1 MTWIDSTIGPGLEAL
16 QTSLENVL
24 NNHGL
29 LPNQP
34 PSQRTDRNEKT
45 LLSAVW
51 AEVQDRLNQSL
62 HNAVLLNLGKAD
74 QRHQVSRPW
83 DSQLRIADQASRPL
97 DPETAI
103 VEVFDRKD
111 INGRLLILGN
121 PGAGKTTTMLD
132 LAAALVQRANT
143 DPTQPIPV
151 MFNLS
156 SWKDDKQTLKDWLL
170 SELKLKY
177 GVSPKLGQ
185 TWLEAQTLLPLLDAL
200 DELPP
205 HRQEPAVQKIN
216 DWLQSGEGASQLLV
230 CSRRE
235 EYELYATKL
244 LLNGAICLEP
254 LTDSQ
259 LATYFAAL
267 GMEPLW
273 HTVRQDPDFLALVR
287 TPLLLSVSILAND
300 NIDPAQWQRLTTPQE
315 RLDYLLDAY
324 IQRQLHAPIAS
335 RTYPPHKQP
344 TPQQTRHWLTWL
356 AQQLQ
361 DESEDEFLITD
372 LQPSGIKDSTVRW
385 FYWYFLFSVNLL
397 MIAILFITASLPS
410 FLNSGYFTWKGAI
423 IAGFLIG
430 FPCSFVLSSE
440 HKSNGAKILL
450 HLFFSPLRWLSHGKL
465 KDALSYEPDLGY
477 IFLSFRLRR
486 SSPSSQDIQLAW
498 NEIWQMC
505 KEISSI
511 PICGIPIIALLI
523 NITHEILIELS
534 KNLRLRKDYV
544 TLRRSWREIK
554 RNVSSN
560 QNSNEKMSDY
570 NTLTLIFIGLEYDK
584 IFHRSSSLLALA
596 YKIFER
602 IRYSL
607 LMIIFTSIL
616 MPTMLTAMMVTNE
629 IDYNK
634 RPNEGVI
641 ESLRLLLLLL
651 LIFSSYIAL
660 IQYSKLPDLAIFQS
674 IIPFFG
680 GLIICIISLPL
691 SKHFSLRFFLTF
703 YFRAIPWNYARFLNH
718 CTERLLLQRVGG
730 RYRFIHR
737 LIQERFATTGG
748 HRLPPP

>member
-1 MTWIDSTIGPGLEAL
+1 MVFDLNPPKGNIPPATAPQADRVSALMTWIDSTIGPGLEAL

-51 AEVQDRLNQSL
+51 AEVQDRLKQSL
-62 HNAVLLNLGKAD
+62 HNAVLLNLGKAE

-103 VEVFDRKD
+103 VEVFDQDD

-156 SWKDDKQTLKDWLL
+156 SWQDDKQTLKDWLL

-185 TWLEAQTLLPLLDAL
+185 PWLEAQTLLPLLDGL

-205 HRQEPAVQKIN
+205 HRQEPAVQKIS

-300 NIDPAQWQRLTTPQE
+300 AIDPGQWQRLTTPQE

-361 DESEDEFLITD
+361 AQSEDEFLIEKMQPYMLRNHKQKRIYWLIAGLFFGSLIGLSLLLTD
-372 LQPSGIKDSTVRW
+372 LAVSEESSFIHGLIQ
-385 FYWYFLFSVNLL
+385 
-397 MIAILFITASLPS
+397 MIAIGLIFGILGGLFCGFSEIDQSIDRFEDFLLSPEAWKSLLRSLKVYLIIGIILGCLLGLSGWNQFRTYTWIIFGIT
-410 FLNSGYFTWKGAI
+410 
-423 IAGFLIG
+423 IG
-430 FPCSFVLSSE
+430 
-440 HKSNGAKILL
+440 IL
-450 HLFFSPLRWLSHGKL
+450 FG
-465 KDALSYEPDLGY
+465 
-477 IFLSFRLRR
+477 LSFGLI
-486 SSPSSQDIQLAW
+486 DGINFFNAD
-498 NEIWQMC
+498 
-505 KEISSI
+505 ISSRLK
-511 PICGIPIIALLI
+511 PNQGIWKTAQ
-523 NITHEILIELS
+523 NI
-534 KNLRLRKDYV
+534 
-544 TLRRSWREIK
+544 
-554 RNVSSN
+554 
-560 QNSNEKMSDY
+560 
-570 NTLTLIFIGLEYDK
+570 
-584 IFHRSSSLLALA
+584 
-596 YKIFER
+596 
-602 IRYSL
+602 
-607 LMIIFTSIL
+607 
-616 MPTMLTAMMVTNE
+616 
-629 IDYNK
+629 
-634 RPNEGVI
+634 
-641 ESLRLLLLLL
+641 
-651 LIFSSYIAL
+651 
-660 IQYSKLPDLAIFQS
+660 
-674 IIPFFG
+674 
-680 GLIICIISLPL
+680 LPL
-691 SKHFSLRFFLTF
+691 TLTF
-703 YFRAIPWNYARFLNH
+703 YPVTFLLILAIDISLVAYSNPDSLSFDKPISFNWPQALIGGIPLAFLLGGMKSGWLTCLQHFILRIMLHRTSAIPWNYARFLNH

-737 LIQERFATTGG
+737 LIQERFAATGG

>member
-1 MTWIDSTIGPGLEAL
+1 MADQRNIDVKQSADGSALVSGDHNRIDQSRTVNNVVNNYYGP
-16 QTSLENVL
+16 
-24 NNHGL
+24 

-62 HNAVLLNLGKAD
+62 HNAVLLNLGKAE

-111 INGRLLILGN
+111 SNGRLLILGN

-156 SWKDDKQTLKDWLL
+156 SWQDDKQTLKDWLL

-177 GVSPKLGQ
+177 GVSTKLGQ
-185 TWLEAQTLLPLLDAL
+185 QWLEAQTLLPLLDGL

-254 LTDSQ
+254 LTDDQ

-300 NIDPAQWQRLTTPQE
+300 TIDPAQWQRLTTPQE
-315 RLDYLLDAY
+315 RLNYLLDAY

-344 TPQQTRHWLTWL
+344 TAQQTRHWLTWL

-361 DESEDEFLITD
+361 AQSEDEFLIEKM
-372 LQPSGIKDSTVRW
+372 QPSMLANKKETRLYEMIIGLNTVP
-385 FYWYFLFSVNLL
+385 VAG
-397 MIAILFITASLPS
+397 MIIGP
-410 FLNSGYFTWKGAI
+410 
-423 IAGFLIG
+423 IAGLILG
-430 FPCSFVLSSE
+430 LVLVLVL
-440 HKSNGAKILL
+440 GLI
-450 HLFFSPLRWLSHGKL
+450 R
-465 KDALSYEPDLGY
+465 KDADV
-477 IFLSFRLRR
+477 ITIKNFDFSFSHSAR
-486 SSPSSQDIQLAW
+486 
-498 NEIWQMC
+498 
-505 KEISSI
+505 KK
-511 PICGIPIIALLI
+511 IIKGLQNGLFRGLI
-523 NITHEILIELS
+523 
-534 KNLRLRKDYV
+534 
-544 TLRRSWREIK
+544 
-554 RNVSSN
+554 
-560 QNSNEKMSDY
+560 
-570 NTLTLIFIGLEYDK
+570 IGL
-584 IFHRSSSLLALA
+584 I
-596 YKIFER
+596 
-602 IRYSL
+602 
-607 LMIIFTSIL
+607 
-616 MPTMLTAMMVTNE
+616 
-629 IDYNK
+629 
-634 RPNEGVI
+634 
-641 ESLRLLLLLL
+641 
-651 LIFSSYIAL
+651 
-660 IQYSKLPDLAIFQS
+660 
-674 IIPFFG
+674 G
-680 GLIICIISLPL
+680 GLIEGLTVGLIRGLIGGLIGGVTVGLIGGLLGGLLEGLTNASDPDLVSRTKPNQGIFNAARNILPVSLAIYPFTVLMAIGSQFLIAMTSDSTALSFDWSWLFLRSISLTFVL
-691 SKHFSLRFFLTF
+691 GGFYSGWYACAQHFSLRLVLHRTN
-703 YFRAIPWNYARFLNH
+703 AIPWNYARFLNH

-737 LIQERFATTGG
+737 LVQERFATTGS
-748 HRLPPP
+748 HRP